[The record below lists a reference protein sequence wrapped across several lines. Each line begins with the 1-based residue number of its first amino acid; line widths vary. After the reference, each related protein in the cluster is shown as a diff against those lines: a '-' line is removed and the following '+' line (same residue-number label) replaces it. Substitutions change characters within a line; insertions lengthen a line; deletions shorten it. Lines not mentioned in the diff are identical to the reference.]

1 LAVGAIQGVATPTDS
16 HVLGSRPMAVK
27 RLGSPFR
34 DQKRGRL
41 CPFPEEFRLRRSPV
55 RLGMFLAC
63 HGRPDPIEAATPW

>member
-1 LAVGAIQGVATPTDS
+1 
-16 HVLGSRPMAVK
+16 MAVK